1 MGFTSVRSWE
11 LTGSIF
17 RLKTS
22 CQIHRFI
29 RAAAYSQAQ
38 MQRENM
44 DGMNMNPR
52 ATVQSVREFKRFCA
66 NNKTIFLPCHD
77 PESARRLEQLEF
89 VRV

>member
-1 MGFTSVRSWE
+1 
-11 LTGSIF
+11 
-17 RLKTS
+17 
-22 CQIHRFI
+22 
-29 RAAAYSQAQ
+29 

-89 VRV
+89 VQV